1 VQRSWNRFVH
11 YPAPPEHGVQVY
23 RDVDELV
30 VTVSEYLAAGFEQGE
45 PAVVVATPAHWGLIA
60 ERLERGGWDA
70 ATVAGRGLV
79 LLADAEATLAAI
91 MVGGSPSAVS
101 FDRVLGGLLDRA
113 ITGFPHKQ
121 VRTFGEM
128 VDLLVRQENLP
139 GAAAL
144 EQLWH
149 RLLHRRRG
157 FSLLCAYHVDL
168 FDPAAQV
175 GLLPEV
181 CRAHSHVLPADDP
194 ERLHRAVD
202 AALEETLGSTDAGR
216 VYAMIADEI
225 RQTSVPASQ
234 LALMWVSAEMPAVA
248 QRVLSSAETKY
259 LQPAA

>member
-1 VQRSWNRFVH
+1 M
-11 YPAPPEHGVQVY
+11 A
-23 RDVDELV
+23 
-30 VTVSEYLAAGFEQGE
+30 
-45 PAVVVATPAHWGLIA
+45 
-60 ERLERGGWDA
+60 
-70 ATVAGRGLV
+70 
-79 LLADAEATLAAI
+79 
-91 MVGGSPSAVS
+91 GGSPSPAR
-101 FDRVLGGLLDRA
+101 FDRAIGSLLDRA
-113 ITGFPHKQ
+113 TTGFPHKQ
-121 VRTFGEM
+121 VRAFGEM

-149 RLLHRRRG
+149 RLLHGRRG

-168 FDPAAQV
+168 FDPVAQV

-181 CRAHSHVLPADDP
+181 CRAHSHVLPAGDP